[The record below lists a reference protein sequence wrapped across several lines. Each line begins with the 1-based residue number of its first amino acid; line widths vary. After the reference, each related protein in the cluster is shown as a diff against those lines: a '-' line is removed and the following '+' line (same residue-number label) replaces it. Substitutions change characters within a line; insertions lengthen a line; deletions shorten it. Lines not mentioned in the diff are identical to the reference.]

1 MHYVP
6 DRKLAVY
13 AAAVR
18 GLVELEPD
26 PDKKLKYIDFIDIY
40 ADLDDNERAR
50 YQREY
55 PQEAATM
62 GAFSERFLQQGLAQ
76 GEHIGMRK
84 GEARVLLTLLR
95 LKFGTVSEAVEA
107 RIDQAD
113 ADTLLRWS
121 GRVLSAGSIEDVVGD
136 DG

>member
-1 MHYVP
+1 MWGH
-6 DRKLAVY
+6 
-13 AAAVR
+13 
-18 GLVELEPD
+18 GT
-26 PDKKLKYIDFIDIY
+26 
-40 ADLDDNERAR
+40 
-50 YQREY
+50 
-55 PQEAATM
+55 QEAATM
-62 GAFSERFLQQGLAQ
+62 GTLSERFLQQGLEQGLAQ

-121 GRVLSAGSIEDVVGD
+121 GRVLIGWQHRGRCWERWLIGQCAGL
-136 DG
+136 